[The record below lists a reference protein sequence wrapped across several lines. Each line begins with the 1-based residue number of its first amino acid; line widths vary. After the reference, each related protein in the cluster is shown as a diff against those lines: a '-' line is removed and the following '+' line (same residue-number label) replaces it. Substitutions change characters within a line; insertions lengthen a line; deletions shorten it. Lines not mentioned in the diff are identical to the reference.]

1 MEQVAHWA
9 GTLIGLAVGS
19 LIGAVIVKCVTLAIA
34 KYKPDYWH
42 SYRVT
47 FVGTGVGM
55 LLSECGA

>member
-1 MEQVAHWA
+1 MEQVAQWA

-19 LIGAVIVKCVTLAIA
+19 LIGAVIVQCATLATA

-42 SYRVT
+42 AYRVT

-55 LLSECGA
+55 LLSQWGA